1 MTSNRSWENVLQNT
15 STLRQGGRNG
25 LPSQTNAR
33 SIPQLPPRP
42 VNQYRPAS
50 IMPYSGYGG
59 STYGSYGGF
68 GSLSSYGGP
77 SSYGSYGMPSM
88 YNSYGSYNSMGMY
101 GVPGI
106 YGGINDDAER
116 RFIQYAE
123 ESSRKTFSNV
133 ESIVRAFGSIA
144 MMLDNTFFAMTSS
157 FRAVLSVAENFGRLR
172 TTFSQIWY
180 SVSVFRFLS
189 WLYRKFLEILGRKP
203 RSSTSAAWHQA
214 AQGSSCGIPRG
225 PEASSQSSLPTIAF
239 LGVLASAPYIIS
251 KFLPKY
257 EDKTDIS
264 SWKSPGVPAK
274 AAFDFVGSNS
284 SEMSIAT
291 NDDVL
296 IAPLYIQES
305 MKLRNTGWA
314 YALSNGKSG
323 LVPLNYLLL
332 NKSNRRPDPVSVA
345 SGILNQGD
353 PISTNVENANWFLE
367 PEPVESDD
375 AVSKPKGKTHTKRV
389 SFGENQIFE
398 NIDLD
403 YLRNEGDSATK
414 QLKSSLK
421 NLNPNN
427 EKNSDCD
434 AGSGKDV

>member
-1 MTSNRSWENVLQNT
+1 MTSSSETSLSQNA
-15 STLRQGGRNG
+15 SALRQDGQDI
-25 LPSQTNAR
+25 LSSCTNAR
-33 SIPQLPPRP
+33 SVPQLPPRP
-42 VNQYRPAS
+42 INQYRPTGV
-50 IMPYSGYGG
+50 MPYSGYGG
-59 STYGSYGGF
+59 STYGSYGGLGSY
-68 GSLSSYGGP
+68 GSLSSYGSYGGP

-88 YNSYGSYNSMGMY
+88 YNSYGGYNSMGMY
-101 GVPGI
+101 NMPGV

-144 MMLDNTFFAMTSS
+144 MMLDNTFFALTSS

-180 SVSVFRFLS
+180 SVSVFRFVN
-189 WLYRKFLEILGRKP
+189 WLYRKVLELLGKKP
-203 RSSTSAAWHQA
+203 RSPTSAAWNQA
-214 AQGSSCGIPRG
+214 TKGIPNG
-225 PEASSQSSLPTIAF
+225 VLNEGSSQSSWPTIAF
-239 LGVLASAPYIIS
+239 LGILASAPYIIS

-257 EDKTDIS
+257 EDKSDMS

-274 AAFDFVGSNS
+274 AAFDFVGSNP
-284 SEMSIAT
+284 SEMSIAL
-291 NDDVL
+291 NDDVV

-314 YALSNGKSG
+314 YALSKGKSG

-332 NKSNRRPDPVSVA
+332 NKSTKK
-345 SGILNQGD
+345 QD
-353 PISTNVENANWFLE
+353 PIPVATSNLSRENFLKNFENTNWF
-367 PEPVESDD
+367 SDNPN
-375 AVSKPKGKTHTKRV
+375 APPSEEEVKTKSKAKRV

-403 YLRNEGDSATK
+403 SLRKEADSETK

-421 NLNPNN
+421 NSNHNN
-427 EKNSDCD
+427 EQGSDCD
-434 AGSGKDV
+434 KHIS